1 LITVQSVEVK
11 RLAGL
16 VRRGL
21 PKAGGFDRP
30 RRGCYS
36 RAGRKACRHGTL
48 PAASA
53 RPDWCFRSR
62 FCDTRT
68 TEAGI
73 KIKLHGQPSKVLSI
87 LLEHSGQ
94 VVTRESYPE
103 DSGRAI
109 PSSISN
115 TAWRSARYGRPRAT
129 PPTVRATLRLF
140 PDADIALSQKPPWS
154 VEVRS
159 TSWHLLPVIRPRQ
172 KPMIRLRL

>member
-1 LITVQSVEVK
+1 MLGLFDEGYPRQEALIARAEGATPGPAERRVAMEPSPQPRPVRIGVFEVDFAT
-11 RLAGL
+11 REL
-16 VRRGL
+16 
-21 PKAGGFDRP
+21 
-30 RRGCYS
+30 
-36 RAGRKACRHGTL
+36 RKH
-48 PAASA
+48 
-53 RPDWCFRSR
+53 
-62 FCDTRT
+62 
-68 TEAGI
+68 GI

-172 KPMIRLRL
+172 KTMIRLRL